1 MAFCSECGFDIGN
14 SKFCGECGTPVA
26 KTAAKTKIKEVKKPS
41 KETDIAEFTDGVG
54 CNVRLTTEKIYAKS
68 VGLEETYALRS
79 VDGAGV
85 FDDIEGFT
93 KEKLEAEKSSKSKRN
108 WGLVSMIFFGFPLL
122 RFIIGGLIDVEE
134 FGEQTGVYVIFAILF
149 GLGVSLYIKSKKALN
164 KVKLKSYI
172 KIIISGSN
180 KLYLF
185 DKNASDSE
193 KVAEFL
199 EKVEETL
206 TKYN

>member
-1 MAFCSECGFDIGN
+1 MAFCIECGTDIG
-14 SKFCGECGTPVA
+14 SAKFCGECGTPVD
-26 KTAAKTKIKEVKKPS
+26 KAATISSKNEVKKPS

-85 FDDIEGFT
+85 FDDMEGFA
-93 KEKLEAEKSSKSKRN
+93 KEKLDAESSSKSKKN
-108 WGLVSMIFFGFPLL
+108 WGIGLMVFFGLGSLGILL
-122 RFIIGGLIDVEE
+122 QMSQGNDDGASSLGLA
-134 FGEQTGVYVIFAILF
+134 AILF
-149 GLGVSLYIKSKKALN
+149 AYGLYLYNKSKEALA

-185 DKNASDSE
+185 DKNAPDSE

>member
-1 MAFCSECGFDIGN
+1 MAFCIECGTDIGTA
-14 SKFCGECGTPVA
+14 KFCGECGTPVA

-54 CNVRLTTEKIYAKS
+54 CNVKLTSEKIYAKS

-85 FDDIEGFT
+85 FDDMEGFA
-93 KEKLEAEKSSKSKRN
+93 KEKLEAERSSKSKKN
-108 WGLVSMIFFGFPLL
+108 WGIGLMVFFGLGLL
-122 RFIIGGLIDVEE
+122 GGLIGISQGNSDAS
-134 FGEQTGVYVIFAILF
+134 GSIGLSAILF
-149 GLGVSLYIKSKKALN
+149 ALGVYLYNKSKEALE

-185 DKNASDSE
+185 DKNAPDSE
-193 KVAEFL
+193 KVADFL

>member
-1 MAFCSECGFDIGN
+1 MAFCTECGTNIGS
-14 SKFCGECGTPVA
+14 SKFCGECGTPVGNHNT
-26 KTAAKTKIKEVKKPS
+26 KTAKKEVKKPVN
-41 KETDIAEFTDGVG
+41 ETDIAEFTDGSG
-54 CNVRLTTEKIYAKS
+54 CNVKLTTEKIYAKS

-85 FDDIEGFT
+85 YDDMELFA
-93 KEKLEAEKSSKSKRN
+93 KEKLEAEES
-108 WGLVSMIFFGFPLL
+108 
-122 RFIIGGLIDVEE
+122 
-134 FGEQTGVYVIFAILF
+134 A
-149 GLGVSLYIKSKKALN
+149 KSKKNTSIGLMAFGGVGFLAMISN
-164 KVKLKSYI
+164 PSAGQDIGPSLLICVLLFGYGVYLYNKSNEVLDKVKLKSYI

-185 DKNASDSE
+185 DKNAPDSE

>member
-1 MAFCSECGFDIGN
+1 MAFCSECGTDIGTA
-14 SKFCGECGTPVA
+14 KFCGECGTPLV
-26 KTAAKTKIKEVKKPS
+26 KSPVKSTKKEVKKPS
-41 KETDIAEFTDGVG
+41 SETDIAEFTDGVG
-54 CNVRLTTEKIYAKS
+54 CNVKLTSEKIYAKAI
-68 VGLEETYALRS
+68 GLEETYALRS

-85 FDDIEGFT
+85 FDDMEGFA
-93 KEKLEAEKSSKSKRN
+93 KEKLEAERSSKSKKS
-108 WGLVSMIFFGFPLL
+108 WGIGLMVFFGLGLL
-122 RFIIGGLIDVEE
+122 GGFLQMSEGNDDAAS
-134 FGEQTGVYVIFAILF
+134 GLGLSAILF
-149 GLGVSLYIKSKKALN
+149 GLGVYLYNKSKEALG

-185 DKNASDSE
+185 DKNAPDSE